1 MVRFEIAVWFFS
13 CSSFGK
19 KPLRKGMVRFEIA
32 VWFFSSNSFGSQPL
46 KKGMVRFEIAVVFFL
61 HFFWVTTLG
70 KGNLEV

>member
-1 MVRFEIAVWFFS
+1 
-13 CSSFGK
+13 
-19 KPLRKGMVRFEIA
+19 MVRFEIA